1 MIGINE
7 IDSSGINNLFSYFVQ
22 NNPDSL
28 VIPIGNL
35 MQEYIND
42 EHDYGDGILIN
53 LNPNQY
59 PPMYNFN
66 NIVFDTTKTPIIE
79 IYYFK

>member
-1 MIGINE
+1 
-7 IDSSGINNLFSYFVQ
+7 
-22 NNPDSL
+22 
-28 VIPIGNL
+28 

-66 NIVFDTTKTPIIE
+66 NIVFDTTKTPTIE